1 MNNLTPVLG
10 IFMSIPSI
18 LFVVDGFYSATAI
31 QSSMREPKKM
41 SKAILFGLV
50 AIVAVDILIAL
61 SLMFGPKA
69 GGGIGIFAD

>member
-1 MNNLTPVLG
+1 
-10 IFMSIPSI
+10 
-18 LFVVDGFYSATAI
+18 
-31 QSSMREPKKM
+31 MREPKKM

-69 GGGIGIFAD
+69 GGGIGIFEG